1 MGGRRARDDEVAAW
15 RDDGWVVIEGLVD
28 TDEVDEARA
37 DLHLLF
43 ARPERYHANPNA
55 SPLAITLLTSLEG
68 RATILM
74 PHPERVFRT
83 VLHSW
88 HPDHW
93 GEDGPW
99 MRMFRNARVWVG

>member
-43 ARPERYHANPNA
+43 ATPERYHAESREVRPARAIGRGAPARLSRAAPRPDPRSGPNSTA
-55 SPLAITLLTSLEG
+55 GGGSSRSRG
-68 RATILM
+68 VVR
-74 PHPERVFRT
+74 
-83 VLHSW
+83 
-88 HPDHW
+88 
-93 GEDGPW
+93 
-99 MRMFRNARVWVG
+99 